1 MWASPGWP
9 SKHKHYKG
17 LLRLRSPF
25 VILRYMKR
33 GAFAV
38 IIRGDKIL
46 FVKPPDWVSQFS
58 GHWNFPGG
66 VVEIDES
73 LENGAKREAFEET
86 SIVCEVEDLLMTDHN
101 EKLDTSI
108 AIFKAKYISGE
119 ITIQPQEISEATW
132 MTIEEALNEPLA
144 FDIKKALLKLA

>member
-1 MWASPGWP
+1 
-9 SKHKHYKG
+9 
-17 LLRLRSPF
+17 
-25 VILRYMKR
+25 MKR

-38 IIRGDKIL
+38 ILKGDKLL

-66 VVEIDES
+66 VVEPGES
-73 LENGAKREAFEET
+73 LEEGAKREAFEET
-86 SIVCEVEDLLMTDHN
+86 NIVCEIESLLMTDHN
-101 EKLDTSI
+101 EKFDTSI

-119 ITIQPQEISEATW
+119 VTIQPEEISEARW

-144 FDIKKALLKLA
+144 FDIKQALLALA

>member
-1 MWASPGWP
+1 
-9 SKHKHYKG
+9 
-17 LLRLRSPF
+17 
-25 VILRYMKR
+25 MKR

-38 IIRGDKIL
+38 IIKGDKIL

-73 LENGAKREAFEET
+73 LEDGAKREAFEET

-101 EKLDTSI
+101 EKFDTSI
-108 AIFKAKYISGE
+108 TIFKAKYISGE
-119 ITIQPQEISEATW
+119 ITIQTQEIKEATW

-144 FDIKKALLKLA
+144 FEIKKVLLKLT